1 MNTKKVLSFGE
12 LLLRLQSESAHF
24 FADEENSLRLFAG
37 GSEANVAVALAQLG
51 VSAEY
56 MTAIPDQNSLAKEA
70 LAEIQKQGVDT
81 QKTIYKGDRL
91 GSYFLQSKNGL
102 TKGEV
107 IYDRAFSGFS
117 QLSEEDL
124 DMDTIFRD
132 VSWFHWTAISPGL
145 SADMASLLHLLLNEA
160 EKRGVF
166 ISVDLNYRSKLWKY
180 GKKPSEI
187 VPSLVKKCDVVM
199 GNVWANHIFFEA
211 PLSADLQRDTQKEV
225 YFEEAIQS
233 AKFIFD
239 NFPKCK
245 HIAHT
250 FRFMDNEKH
259 NLLYGTYHTPN
270 GDYLSTSYETHELI
284 DRIGSGDAF
293 MAGLIYGIIKGEK
306 GQNIVEKATQTG
318 FAKLFIEGDF
328 GIKK

>member
-1 MNTKKVLSFGE
+1 MNTNKVLSFGE
-12 LLLRLQSESAHF
+12 LLLRLQSENAHF
-24 FADEENSLRLFAG
+24 FTDKENSLRLFAG

-51 VSAEY
+51 ISSEY

-70 LAEIQKQGVDT
+70 LTEIQKQGVAT
-81 QKTIYKGDRL
+81 QKTILKGCRL

-117 QLSEEDL
+117 QLSEADL
-124 DMDTIFRD
+124 DMDAIFRD
-132 VSWFHWTAISPGL
+132 VTWFHWTAITPGL
-145 SADMASLLHLLLNEA
+145 SAEMASLLRQLLEEA
-160 EKRGVF
+160 EKRNIF
-166 ISVDLNYRSKLWKY
+166 ISVDLNYRNKLWKY

-187 VPSLVKKCDVVM
+187 MPPLVEKCDVVM
-199 GNVWANHIFFEA
+199 GNIWADQIFLETPLPKTLERDTKKETYFEA
-211 PLSADLQRDTQKEV
+211 
-225 YFEEAIQS
+225 AIQS
-233 AKFIFD
+233 AKSIFD

-259 NLLYGTYHTPN
+259 NLLYGTYHTPHGN
-270 GDYLSTSYETHELI
+270 YLSSSYETHELI

-293 MAGLIYGIIKGEK
+293 MAGLIYGIIKEDK

-318 FAKLFIEGDF
+318 FAKLFVEGDF